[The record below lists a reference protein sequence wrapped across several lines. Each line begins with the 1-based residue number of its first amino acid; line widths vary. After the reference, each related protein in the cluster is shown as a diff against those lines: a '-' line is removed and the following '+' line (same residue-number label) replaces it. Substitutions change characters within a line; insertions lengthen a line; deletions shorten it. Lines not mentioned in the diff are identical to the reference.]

1 MKISI
6 SINHPAHVHY
16 FKNFIYEMKSK
27 GNEIIV
33 INRDDTLI
41 NYLLDTYDI
50 EHITINKRPVNKQR
64 ISSIIYL
71 AKSILNTLYLGI
83 KFKPEIFI
91 GFASVP
97 ASFTSFIL
105 RKPSILLDD
114 TEHNHIN
121 HKLYLKFC
129 SVVLTPFY
137 FKKNLG
143 GKQIYFNGFLEQ
155 LYLHKKNFSISEEHK
170 IKEEEFALIRFISY
184 NAHHDIGVKEPF
196 SLEEKK
202 KLILELEKKI
212 KVYVSLESNEYDD
225 FFSKYKLDFNP
236 EQIHTVLNNCSL
248 LISEGAT
255 MACEAAILGTRVVY
269 INPLKVGYLT
279 YLSENYAHVDIMT
292 GEALL
297 NNIDHVFELLEKDEN
312 KQDIRLKIEE
322 NTVNPTKLLIWF
334 VENYPQ
340 SSKVLQENPEYQSR
354 FKQAY

>member
-1 MKISI
+1 M
-6 SINHPAHVHY
+6 HY

-33 INRDDTLI
+33 MNRDDTLI

-50 EHITINKRPVNKQR
+50 THVALHKRNKSRNLLT
-64 ISSIIYL
+64 STIYL
-71 AKSILNTLYLGI
+71 ARRII
-83 KFKPEIFI
+83 KTFLISLKHKPDCFL

-97 ASFTSFIL
+97 ASIVAYIL
-105 RKPSILLDD
+105 KKPSILLDD
-114 TEHNHIN
+114 TEHNN
-121 HKLYLKFC
+121 TSHKLYLRFC

-143 GKQIYFNGFLEQ
+143 KKQIYFNAFVEQ
-155 LYLHKKNFSISEEHK
+155 LYLHKKSFSISEEHK
-170 IKEEEFALIRFISY
+170 IKEEEFAFIRFISY
-184 NAHHDIGVKEPF
+184 DAHHDIGVKEPF